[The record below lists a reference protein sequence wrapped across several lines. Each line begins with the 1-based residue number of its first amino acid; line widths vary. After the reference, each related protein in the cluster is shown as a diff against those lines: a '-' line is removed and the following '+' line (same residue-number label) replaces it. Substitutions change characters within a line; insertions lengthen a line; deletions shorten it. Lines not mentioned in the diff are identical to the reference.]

1 MNLLQ
6 NQIKCI
12 ECGNT
17 KLIKD
22 CEKKEIYCS
31 KCGLVL
37 LDNTIPTLSQ
47 QKYIIEHSE
56 QETKN
61 KKTRRI
67 QHRRWEKFLFNF
79 L

>member
-17 KLIKD
+17 DLIKD
-22 CEKKEIYCS
+22 KDKKEVYCS

-37 LDNTIPTLSQ
+37 LDNSIPTIKHLQ
-47 QKYIIEHSE
+47 YLVEHSE
-56 QETKN
+56 QESKN
-61 KKTRRI
+61 KRTKKI
-67 QHRRWEKFLFNF
+67 QHIRWERFLYNF
-79 L
+79 